1 MYSARPADVLQ
12 MSRRGVRVFRL
23 ALGGAVAILYAVLAH
38 VSNSIPGNQGLG
50 LVLAAAPLW
59 LIAATIAWR
68 SQGRMLGLCCC
79 AIAALLIFVFRGEL
93 EQHYPWIYLAQQL
106 GAYGLL
112 GLVFGRTL
120 FGDRVP
126 RCKQFAL
133 TVHGTLP
140 ADARDYARRVT
151 IAWTLFFSAMV
162 AVLLLLFFVAPLP
175 VWSAFANFGA
185 APLVALMFIAEH
197 WIRRRALPTLPRT
210 SLQATIRAFTTHKP
224 SDAA

>member
-1 MYSARPADVLQ
+1 MLRLVL
-12 MSRRGVRVFRL
+12 
-23 ALGGAVAILYAVLAH
+23 AAAVAILYAVLAH
-38 VSNSIPGNQGLG
+38 LSNAEPGNQGLG
-50 LVLAAAPLW
+50 LLLAAGPLW

-68 SQGRMLGLCCC
+68 SDGRMLGLGCC
-79 AIAALLIFVFRGEL
+79 AIAALLIFRFRGEL
-93 EQHYPWIYLAQQL
+93 EHHYPWIYLAQQL

-120 FGDRVP
+120 FGGRVP
-126 RCKQFAL
+126 LCTQFAL

-151 IAWTLFFSAMV
+151 IAWTVFFCAMVTALFVLFFT
-162 AVLLLLFFVAPLP
+162 APLSI
-175 VWSAFANFGA
+175 WSAFANFAA
-185 APLVALMFIAEH
+185 APLVALMFIIEH
-197 WIRRRALPTLPRT
+197 WVRRRALPALPRT